1 VPLFPPGPPV
11 TIVVD
16 GRPLAAYARAYLYA
30 GRVLAPARPLL
41 TQVADR
47 LWFEGDVLVVER
59 GARRVRVRVDP
70 ELRGQMDALYV
81 TVGPVL
87 RGIGAEVRYDP
98 VARRMTVR
106 SPGQSLASPTP
117 FNPALPSPPPQD
129 VFTPEPIATPRPVWN
144 GSPLPRRTALPL
156 SQPPNG

>member
-16 GRPLAAYARAYLYA
+16 GRPLAAYVRAYLYA

-47 LWFEGDVLVVER
+47 LWFDGDMLVVER
-59 GARRVRVRVDP
+59 GARRVRVPVDRA
-70 ELRGQMDALYV
+70 LRGRLDSLYV

-87 RGIGAEVRYDP
+87 RGIGAQVSYDP
-98 VARRMTVR
+98 VGRRMTVR

-117 FNPALPSPPPQD
+117 FNPALPSPPPHD
-129 VFTPEPIATPRPVWN
+129 VFTPEPIPTPRPVWS
-144 GSPLPRRTALPL
+144 GSPLPRRTGLPL
-156 SQPPNG
+156 SQPPDA